1 MLERLEREHKTRLEK
16 QQQEYE
22 DYMHDLEDK
31 MKRRFDDYLTL
42 TNGYNPFL
50 FDFSSPFFL
59 SLSSSF
65 QESRLDNYEDTLH
78 HPRRNTSIPIDSNIG
93 RYKSHSQEHPHRPLA
108 KDLISHYYPADSTLN
123 ILTTEKQRANVSAT
137 LQRSPSTE
145 DPIK

>member
-50 FDFSSPFFL
+50 SDFSSPL
-59 SLSSSF
+59 SLSHLVF
-65 QESRLDNYEDTLH
+65 KNLVWIIMMIHFIILVEI
-78 HPRRNTSIPIDSNIG
+78 HPYPSIPILADIRVILRNI
-93 RYKSHSQEHPHRPLA
+93 P
-108 KDLISHYYPADSTLN
+108 I
-123 ILTTEKQRANVSAT
+123 
-137 LQRSPSTE
+137 
-145 DPIK
+145 DP